1 MEFIK
6 EYAGCSIL
14 PSETHITRKAISAGT
29 FPDKFDTRAPENNL
43 LKRALA
49 REFNYAGE
57 VEVVPF
63 DAMGTGETVRYRAG
77 NLDIYIFEL
86 CDKELHK
93 IQTKKLPD
101 GRQVSGRPLAFIYQQ
116 HLKNI
121 IDTEVMAIV
130 RGLAPGTKVFITAD
144 HGFGRIHRQRL
155 GIDATWL
162 NEPFD
167 CSYLNAGLM
176 KSLTDLGAPRK
187 VRENVW
193 ELSVTD
199 LRLPATV
206 EMQDKQTG
214 QKWQKKFTSVIFPK
228 VGYALAR
235 PRSHFNP
242 DAYSHGGISIQE
254 LMIPM
259 AVLRVRDKDEGLLV
273 LHELTGPT
281 EVVEGQE
288 AQFRMRL
295 GRTPRAGLFEELR
308 VDVEATYAQHP
319 EQESLREQVLYVGS
333 QGAEVVYSFR
343 PDPNDAADSER
354 RSGEMLRTLTLTV
367 SYKDGLRTVR
377 KSRSFRFTVRLNSEQ
392 VIRRVPAH
400 LGNILGLTP
409 KSMR

>member
-1 MEFIK
+1 MQLIK
-6 EYAGCSIL
+6 EYRGCSIL
-14 PSETHITRKAISAGT
+14 PSETNITRKAISAGT
-29 FPDKFDTRAPENNL
+29 FPDEFDTRASENDL
-43 LKRALA
+43 LKGALA
-49 REFNYAGE
+49 REFSYTGD
-57 VEVVPF
+57 VEVVPP
-63 DAMGTGETVRYRAG
+63 DALGTGETVRYRAG
-77 NLDIYIFEL
+77 NLDMYIFEL
-86 CDKELHK
+86 CDRELHK

-101 GRQVSGRPLAFIYQQ
+101 GRQVPGRPLAFIYQQ

-167 CSYLNAGLM
+167 CSYLNAELM
-176 KSLTDLGAPRK
+176 KSLADLGAPRK

-193 ELSVTD
+193 EMPVSD
-199 LRLPATV
+199 LRMPTTV
-206 EMQDKQTG
+206 DVQDTKTG
-214 QKWQKKFTSVIFPK
+214 SKWQKKFASVIFPK

-235 PRSHFNP
+235 PSSHFNP

-259 AVLRVRDKDEGLLV
+259 AVLRVRDKDEGLLT
-273 LHELTGPT
+273 LDELTGPT
-281 EVVEGQE
+281 EAVEGQE
-288 AQFRMRL
+288 VQFGMRL
-295 GRTPRAGLFEELR
+295 SRTPKAGLFEELR

-319 EQESLREQVLYVGS
+319 ERESLREQVLYVGS
-333 QGAEVVYSFR
+333 QGADVTYAFR
-343 PDPNDAADSER
+343 PAPDDATDEER
-354 RSGEMLRTLTLTV
+354 RSGAMTRTLTITV